1 MTTLPLR
8 DLLRQ
13 PSKVKRLT
21 RAGHV
26 VRITDHGVPLWDVQP
41 AAQPAGAS
49 SRTDRRK
56 AADEMLDDLLAE
68 TPLPP
73 HPNSVPISEVV
84 LKSRR

>member
-26 VRITDHGVPLWDVQP
+26 VRITDHGVPLWDLQP
-41 AAQPAGAS
+41 VSLPKEGQSDAELRRAAEEIFA
-49 SRTDRRK
+49 
-56 AADEMLDDLLAE
+56 ELLAE
-68 TPLPP
+68 KPLPT
-73 HPNSVPISEVV
+73 HPGSIPISELVI
-84 LKSRR
+84 KSR

>member
-26 VRITDHGVPLWDVQP
+26 VRITDHGVPLWDLQP
-41 AAQPAGAS
+41 VKLPEQDQS
-49 SRTDRRK
+49 DVELRR
-56 AADEMLDDLLAE
+56 AADEIFEDMLAE
-68 TPLPP
+68 KPLPT
-73 HPNSVPISEVV
+73 HAGSVPISEVV
-84 LKSRR
+84 IQSRR

>member
-26 VRITDHGVPLWDVQP
+26 VRITDRGVPLWDLQP
-41 AAQPAGAS
+41 VTVPEKNQSDSELRRAAEEVFA
-49 SRTDRRK
+49 
-56 AADEMLDDLLAE
+56 ELLAE
-68 TPLPP
+68 KPLPT
-73 HPNSVPISEVV
+73 HPGSVPVSEVV
-84 LKSRR
+84 IKSRR